1 MLFFLVRNG
10 ESDRAILILE
20 STEYANFKSIYSSG
34 LEQYADKHSV
44 THNTTLQ
51 STTLVISELTDHT
64 QDRVNFGI
72 TAIGL
77 SVFIIIILSVLFGIV
92 VSKKTTNPIN
102 RLSIAAKK
110 IADGELDTN
119 IPEEGFHETREL
131 AKSFNKMSISLK
143 KIIELEKK
151 LAIAETQLK
160 SERFAAIG
168 EASSKIAHDL
178 KNPLTAIKSELELFQ
193 YFNKSHLDEKSM
205 TRLRSIEE
213 SLDLMNDEINGMMNY
228 VKANQ
233 LDLETTT
240 VSKLI
245 LSVVKIIVKP
255 NNIDIE
261 LPKGDFILKCDL
273 QKLSSVLIN
282 LINNAIQAI
291 GSQSGTITV
300 TFEETSNHI
309 VIDVIDS
316 GMGIP
321 DDSLEKIFEP
331 LYTTKNTGTG
341 LGLSS
346 CKNIVERHG
355 GIIKAKNNP
364 TTFTIMMPKNPEK
377 QQEKIIQSH

>member
-1 MLFFLVRNG
+1 M
-10 ESDRAILILE
+10 
-20 STEYANFKSIYSSG
+20 
-34 LEQYADKHSV
+34 
-44 THNTTLQ
+44 
-51 STTLVISELTDHT
+51 
-64 QDRVNFGI
+64 
-72 TAIGL
+72 
-77 SVFIIIILSVLFGIV
+77 
-92 VSKKTTNPIN
+92 
-102 RLSIAAKK
+102 
-110 IADGELDTN
+110 
-119 IPEEGFHETREL
+119 
-131 AKSFNKMSISLK
+131 
-143 KIIELEKK
+143 
-151 LAIAETQLK
+151 
-160 SERFAAIG
+160 
-168 EASSKIAHDL
+168 
-178 KNPLTAIKSELELFQ
+178 
-193 YFNKSHLDEKSM
+193 
-205 TRLRSIEE
+205 
-213 SLDLMNDEINGMMNY
+213 
-228 VKANQ
+228 
-233 LDLETTT
+233 
-240 VSKLI
+240 
-245 LSVVKIIVKP
+245 